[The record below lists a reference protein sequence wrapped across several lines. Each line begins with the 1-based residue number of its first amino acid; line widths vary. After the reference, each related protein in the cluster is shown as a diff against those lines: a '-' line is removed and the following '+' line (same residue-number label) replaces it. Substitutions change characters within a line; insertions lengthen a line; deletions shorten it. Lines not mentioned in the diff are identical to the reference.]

1 MRLTTFTD
9 NALRLLIDL
18 ARPGGG
24 QSTIADI
31 ARRYGMSANHLA
43 KVVVRLSECGVL
55 RTVRGRRGGVTLACA
70 PEQIRLGAVVR
81 ASEPDFCM
89 VDCFDE
95 AHASCCY
102 RGCCGVQQAL
112 ARATE
117 AYLAQLDGL
126 TLADLLAP
134 PSSPFGLAG

>member
-18 ARPGGG
+18 ARRGGG

-31 ARRYGMSANHLA
+31 ARRYDMSANHLA
-43 KVVVRLSECGVL
+43 KVVVRLTDCGVL
-55 RTVRGRRGGVTLACA
+55 RTVRGRHGGVVLARP
-70 PEQIRLGAVVR
+70 PEQIRIGAVVR

-89 VDCFDE
+89 VDCFDD

-102 RGCCGVQQAL
+102 RGCCGVQHAL
-112 ARATE
+112 GRATD
-117 AYLAQLDGL
+117 AYLAALDAV
-126 TLADLLAP
+126 TLADLLPP
-134 PSSPFGLAG
+134 PSSSFGLAG